1 MKINKKALAILAGL
15 TVGMSSTA
23 FAATADSFTDVPKDH
38 WSYQALDYLAKEG
51 IIDGMGDS
59 TFQGGRTMTRYEMAS
74 IVAKAMQK
82 GGGTFGDQAVL
93 DKLAAEYSGEIDTL
107 KKQVDQNTKDINDLK
122 NSAAGKLSINGFIRT
137 QYDHDKN
144 TTDDTLNKS
153 TNRFYMNLNGAFK
166 VNDNWSAHFQSETN
180 RHYNDGHHRN
190 QETGFDPNLHTKT
203 WSGHDGNMQRIWAE
217 GYFPNSKSW
226 VSIGRAWRG
235 LGFQNVLF
243 GNESDGIQFGTPIPG
258 THLTGS
264 GFWMAS
270 TGEGNKESIYGVA
283 AWGPVGHNFD
293 INVAYGKSS
302 LDKGEKYSTGNTYI
316 KDINT
321 SVSEANMFPYKVSLS
336 DKAYT
341 DHNGKTVNKYDY
353 IDKDN
358 NKLDLNDE
366 NDRKNLVKNE
376 NFGKATSTTEV
387 ATKENVNQR
396 SYGWV
401 ASIGT
406 NLAKNLRFLADYA
419 RTDADF
425 QNNSLALR
433 LNYRN
438 TDLNCPGTYQLYTRY
453 IKYGQNGWLAGDDEW
468 NSIWNG
474 TKGWIFGVKYVPA
487 KNIEWET
494 LYSPQVRG
502 WSQDWQYD
510 RKLFRTQVDY
520 HF

>member
-51 IIDGMGDS
+51 VIDGMGDN

-82 GGGTFGDQAVL
+82 NDLNYGDKTVL
-93 DKLAAEYSGEIDTL
+93 EKLEGEYAGEISTL
-107 KKQVDQNTKDINDLK
+107 KKQVDQNTKDIKGLK
-122 NSAAGKLSINGFIRT
+122 DEVGRVNIHGFVRT
-137 QYDHDKN
+137 QYDHDEN
-144 TTDDTLNKS
+144 TTQDTLDKQ
-153 TNRFYMNLNGAFK
+153 TNRFYMNLYGDFK
-166 VNDNWSAHFQSETN
+166 VNKDWTAHFQSETN
-180 RHYNDGHHRN
+180 RHYNDGHDRN
-190 QETGFDPNLHTKT
+190 KETGFSPANGRKT
-203 WSGHDGNMQRIWAE
+203 WSGHDGNMQRIWVD

-226 VSIGRAWRG
+226 VSVGRAWRG
-235 LGFQNVLF
+235 LGMQNVLF
-243 GNESDGIQFGTPIPG
+243 GNESDGIQFGVPILG

-270 TGEGNKESIYGVA
+270 TGDGNKESIYGVA
-283 AWGPVGHNFD
+283 AWGAVGHAVDVNF
-293 INVAYGKSS
+293 AYGKSS
-302 LDKGEKYSTGNTYI
+302 LDKGEVNGTTTYAYADSNDGYKI
-316 KDINT
+316 K
-321 SVSEANMFPYKVSLS
+321 E
-336 DKAYT
+336 
-341 DHNGKTVNKYDY
+341 KTVAGS
-353 IDKDN
+353 
-358 NKLDLNDE
+358 
-366 NDRKNLVKNE
+366 KN
-376 NFGKATSTTEV
+376 A
-387 ATKENVNQR
+387 R

-401 ASIGT
+401 ASTGI
-406 NLAKNLRFLADYA
+406 NLAKNLRFLADYS

-438 TDLNCPGTYQLYTRY
+438 TDLNSPGTYQLYTRY
-453 IKYGQNGWLAGDDEW
+453 IKYGANGWLAGDDEW

-520 HF
+520 YF

>member
-1 MKINKKALAILAGL
+1 MKLNKKALAILAGL
-15 TVGMSSTA
+15 TVGMSTTA

-38 WSYQALDYLAKEG
+38 WSYEALDYLAKEG
-51 IIDGMGDS
+51 VIEGMGDN
-59 TFQGGRTMTRYEMAS
+59 TFQGGRAMTRYEMAS

-82 GGGTFGDQAVL
+82 NDLNFGDKTVL
-93 DKLAAEYSGEIDTL
+93 DKLSAEYAGEIDTL
-107 KKQVDQNTKDINDLK
+107 KHQVNQNTKDIKDLK
-122 NSAAGKLSINGFIRT
+122 DEVGRVNLHGFIRT
-137 QYDHDKN
+137 QYDHDENSTK
-144 TTDDTLNKS
+144 DTIDKE
-153 TNRFYMNLNGAFK
+153 TNRFYMNLYGDFK
-166 VNDNWSAHFQSETN
+166 VNKNWTAHFQSETN
-180 RHYNDGHHRN
+180 RHYNDGHDRN
-190 QETGFDPNLHTKT
+190 LETGFSPTSGRKT
-203 WSGHDGNMQRIWAE
+203 WSGHDGNMQRIWVD

-226 VSIGRAWRG
+226 VSVGRAWRG

-243 GNESDGIQFGTPIPG
+243 GNESDGIQFGVPIPG

-270 TGEGNKESIYGVA
+270 TGDGNKESIYGVA
-283 AWGPVGHNFD
+283 TWGSIGHNFD
-293 INVAYGKSS
+293 INLAYGKSS
-302 LDKGEKYSTGNTYI
+302 LGKDDLNNGGTYLYADPNDGYKIKEGTTAGEK
-316 KDINT
+316 
-321 SVSEANMFPYKVSLS
+321 
-336 DKAYT
+336 
-341 DHNGKTVNKYDY
+341 NK
-353 IDKDN
+353 
-358 NKLDLNDE
+358 
-366 NDRKNLVKNE
+366 
-376 NFGKATSTTEV
+376 
-387 ATKENVNQR
+387 R

-401 ASIGT
+401 ASVGT
-406 NLAKNLRFLADYA
+406 NIAKNLRFLADYS

-425 QNNSLALR
+425 QNDSLALR

-438 TDLNCPGTYQLYTRY
+438 TDLNSPGTYQLYTRY

-502 WSQDWQYD
+502 WSQNWQYD

>member
-51 IIDGMGDS
+51 VIDGMGDN

-107 KKQVDQNTKDINDLK
+107 KKQVNQNTKDINDLK

-137 QYDHDKN
+137 QYDHDEN
-144 TTDDTLNKS
+144 TTKDTLDKG

-166 VNDNWSAHFQSETN
+166 VNDNWSAYFQSETN

-190 QETGFDPNLHTKT
+190 QETGFSPANGSKT

-283 AWGPVGHNFD
+283 AWGPVGHAVD
-293 INVAYGKSS
+293 INLAYGKSS
-302 LDKGEKYSTGNTYI
+302 LDKGEKYSSGNTYL
-316 KDINT
+316 KTDMDYYV
-321 SVSEANMFPYKVSLS
+321 VSKSKFTDKNGVEVKVG
-336 DKAYT
+336 D
-341 DHNGKTVNKYDY
+341 
-353 IDKDN
+353 
-358 NKLDLNDE
+358 KLD
-366 NDRKNLVKNE
+366 KNGNKAASEKDYVISTNY
-376 NFGKATSTTEV
+376 GKVTTETTPNDV
-387 ATKENVNQR
+387 TNKR

-401 ASIGT
+401 ASTGI
-406 NLAKNLRFLADYA
+406 NIAKNLRFLADYA

-425 QNNSLALR
+425 QNNSIALR

-438 TDLNCPGTYQLYTRY
+438 TDLNSPGTYQLYTRY

-494 LYSPQVRG
+494 LYSPQVRN
-502 WSQDWQYD
+502 WSTNDPVNSPQYD

>member
-51 IIDGMGDS
+51 IIDGMGDN

-107 KKQVDQNTKDINDLK
+107 KHQVNQNTKDIKDLK
-122 NSAAGKLSINGFIRT
+122 DEVGRVNLHGFVRA

-144 TTDDTLNKS
+144 STADTLDKQ
-153 TNRFYMNLNGAFK
+153 TNRFYMNLYGDFK
-166 VNDNWSAHFQSETN
+166 VNKDWTAHFQSETN

-190 QETGFDPNLHTKT
+190 LETGFSPTNGSKT
-203 WSGHDGNMQRIWAE
+203 WSGHDGNMQRIWVD

-226 VSIGRAWRG
+226 VSVGRAWRG

-243 GNESDGIQFGTPIPG
+243 GNESDGIQFGVPIPG

-283 AWGPVGHNFD
+283 AWGPVGHAVD
-293 INVAYGKSS
+293 INLAYGKSS
-302 LDKGEKYSTGNTYI
+302 LDKGEVYSSGNTYLKTDMDPYLRNTDGTI
-316 KDINT
+316 KTDKDGKLLTNP
-321 SVSEANMFPYKVSLS
+321 NYGKVSTETLS
-336 DKAYT
+336 
-341 DHNGKTVNKYDY
+341 
-353 IDKDN
+353 
-358 NKLDLNDE
+358 NDQ
-366 NDRKNLVKNE
+366 KNL
-376 NFGKATSTTEV
+376 
-387 ATKENVNQR
+387 R

-401 ASIGT
+401 ASTGI
-406 NLAKNLRFLADYA
+406 NLAKNLRFLADYS

-438 TDLNCPGTYQLYTRY
+438 TDLNSPGTYQLYTRY

>member
-51 IIDGMGDS
+51 VIEGMGDN

-93 DKLAAEYSGEIDTL
+93 DKLAAEYSGEISTL

-137 QYDHDKN
+137 QYDHDEN
-144 TTDDTLNKS
+144 TTKDTLDKG
-153 TNRFYMNLNGAFK
+153 TNRFYMNINGAFK

-190 QETGFDPNLHTKT
+190 QETGFSPANGSKT

-283 AWGPVGHNFD
+283 TWGSIGHAVD
-293 INVAYGKSS
+293 INLAYGKSS
-302 LDKGEKYSTGNTYI
+302 LDKGEVYSSGNTYLKTDMDKQI
-316 KDINT
+316 KD
-321 SVSEANMFPYKVSLS
+321 
-336 DKAYT
+336 
-341 DHNGKTVNKYDY
+341 
-353 IDKDN
+353 KDG
-358 NKLDLNDE
+358 
-366 NDRKNLVKNE
+366 NLVDNP
-376 NFGKATSTTEV
+376 NYGKVTTATTPNDVTN
-387 ATKENVNQR
+387 KR

-401 ASIGT
+401 ASTGI
-406 NLAKNLRFLADYA
+406 NLAKNLRFLADYS

-425 QNNSLALR
+425 QNNSIALR

-438 TDLNCPGTYQLYTRY
+438 TDLNSPGTYQLYTRY
-453 IKYGQNGWLAGDDEW
+453 IKYGENGWLAGDDEW

>member
-1 MKINKKALAILAGL
+1 MKINKKALAILTGL

-51 IIDGMGDS
+51 VIEGMGDN

-107 KKQVDQNTKDINDLK
+107 KKQVNQNTKDINDLK

-137 QYDHDKN
+137 QYDHDEN
-144 TTDDTLNKS
+144 TTKDTLDKG
-153 TNRFYMNLNGAFK
+153 TNRFYMNINGAFK

-190 QETGFDPNLHTKT
+190 QETGFSPANGSKT

-283 AWGPVGHNFD
+283 AWGPVGHAVD
-293 INVAYGKSS
+293 INLAYGKSS
-302 LDKGEKYSTGNTYI
+302 LDKGEVYSSGNTYLKTDMNPTI
-316 KDINT
+316 KDKDGKEVPN
-321 SVSEANMFPYKVSLS
+321 PDYGKVTTATTPN
-336 DKAYT
+336 DVT
-341 DHNGKTVNKYDY
+341 NK
-353 IDKDN
+353 
-358 NKLDLNDE
+358 
-366 NDRKNLVKNE
+366 
-376 NFGKATSTTEV
+376 
-387 ATKENVNQR
+387 R

-401 ASIGT
+401 ASTGI
-406 NLAKNLRFLADYA
+406 NLAKNLRFLADYS

-425 QNNSLALR
+425 QNNSIALR

-438 TDLNCPGTYQLYTRY
+438 TDLNNPGTYQLYTRY
-453 IKYGQNGWLAGDDEW
+453 IKYGENGWLAGDDEW

>member
-1 MKINKKALAILAGL
+1 MKINKKALAILTGL

-51 IIDGMGDS
+51 VIEGMGDN

-107 KKQVDQNTKDINDLK
+107 KKQVNQNTKDINDLK

-137 QYDHDKN
+137 QYDHDEN
-144 TTDDTLNKS
+144 TTKDTLDKG
-153 TNRFYMNLNGAFK
+153 TNRFYMNINGAFK

-190 QETGFDPNLHTKT
+190 QETGFSPANGSKM

-283 AWGPVGHNFD
+283 AWGPVGHAVD
-293 INVAYGKSS
+293 INLAYGKSS
-302 LDKGEKYSTGNTYI
+302 LDKGEVYSSGNTYLKTDMNPTI
-316 KDINT
+316 KDKDGKEVPN
-321 SVSEANMFPYKVSLS
+321 PDYGKVTTATTPN
-336 DKAYT
+336 DVT
-341 DHNGKTVNKYDY
+341 NK
-353 IDKDN
+353 
-358 NKLDLNDE
+358 
-366 NDRKNLVKNE
+366 
-376 NFGKATSTTEV
+376 
-387 ATKENVNQR
+387 R

-401 ASIGT
+401 ASTGI
-406 NLAKNLRFLADYA
+406 NLAKNLRFLADYS

-425 QNNSLALR
+425 QNNSIALR

-438 TDLNCPGTYQLYTRY
+438 TDLNSPGTYQLYTRY
-453 IKYGQNGWLAGDDEW
+453 IKYGENGWLAGDDEW

>member
-51 IIDGMGDS
+51 IIDGMGDN

-107 KKQVDQNTKDINDLK
+107 KKQVNQNTKDINDLK
-122 NSAAGKLSINGFIRT
+122 KSAAGKLSINGFIRT

-190 QETGFDPNLHTKT
+190 QETGFSPANGSKT

-217 GYFPNSKSW
+217 GCFPNSKSW

-243 GNESDGIQFGTPIPG
+243 GNESDGIQFGVPIPG

-283 AWGPVGHNFD
+283 TWGSIGHVVD
-293 INVAYGKSS
+293 INLAYGKSS
-302 LDKGEKYSTGNTYI
+302 LDKGEKYSTGNTYLYADPTDGYKI
-316 KDINT
+316 KT
-321 SVSEANMFPYKVSLS
+321 A
-336 DKAYT
+336 A
-341 DHNGKTVNKYDY
+341 
-353 IDKDN
+353 DKDET
-358 NKLDLNDE
+358 NK
-366 NDRKNLVKNE
+366 
-376 NFGKATSTTEV
+376 
-387 ATKENVNQR
+387 R

-401 ASIGT
+401 ASTGI

-425 QNNSLALR
+425 QNNSIALR

-438 TDLNCPGTYQLYTRY
+438 TDLNSPGTYQLYTRY

-474 TKGWIFGVKYVPA
+474 TKGWIFGIKYVPA

-494 LYSPQVRG
+494 LYSPQVRN
-502 WSQDWQYD
+502 WSTDDPKNSPQYD

>member
-1 MKINKKALAILAGL
+1 MKLNKKALAILAGL
-15 TVGMSSTA
+15 TVGMSTTA

-38 WSYQALDYLAKEG
+38 WSYEALDYLAKEG
-51 IIDGMGDS
+51 VIEGMGDN
-59 TFQGGRTMTRYEMAS
+59 TFQGGRAMTRYEVAS

-82 GGGTFGDQAVL
+82 NDLNFGDKTVL
-93 DKLAAEYSGEIDTL
+93 DKLAAEYAGEINTL

-137 QYDHDKN
+137 QYDHDEN
-144 TTDDTLNKS
+144 TTKDTLDKG
-153 TNRFYMNLNGAFK
+153 TNRFYMNINGAFK

-190 QETGFDPNLHTKT
+190 QETGFSPANGSKT

-283 AWGPVGHNFD
+283 TWGSIGHAVD
-293 INVAYGKSS
+293 INLAYGKSS
-302 LDKGEKYSTGNTYI
+302 LDKGEVYSSGNTYL
-316 KDINT
+316 K
-321 SVSEANMFPYKVSLS
+321 
-336 DKAYT
+336 T
-341 DHNGKTVNKYDY
+341 DMNPTLK
-353 IDKDN
+353 DKDGKEVPN
-358 NKLDLNDE
+358 PDYGKVTTATTPNDVTNK
-366 NDRKNLVKNE
+366 
-376 NFGKATSTTEV
+376 
-387 ATKENVNQR
+387 R

-401 ASIGT
+401 ASTGI
-406 NLAKNLRFLADYA
+406 NLAKNLRFLADYS

-425 QNNSLALR
+425 QNDSLALR

-438 TDLNCPGTYQLYTRY
+438 TDLNNPGTYQLYTRY
-453 IKYGQNGWLAGDDEW
+453 IKYGENGWLAGDDEW

>member
-51 IIDGMGDS
+51 IIEGMGDS

-93 DKLAAEYSGEIDTL
+93 DKLAAEYSGEISTL

-190 QETGFDPNLHTKT
+190 QETGFSPTNGSKT

-283 AWGPVGHNFD
+283 AWGPVGHAVD
-293 INVAYGKSS
+293 INLAYGKSS
-302 LDKGEKYSTGNTYI
+302 LDKGEVYSSGNTYL
-316 KDINT
+316 K
-321 SVSEANMFPYKVSLS
+321 
-336 DKAYT
+336 T
-341 DHNGKTVNKYDY
+341 DMDEYVK
-353 IDKDN
+353 DKDGKY
-358 NKLDLNDE
+358 KLDSAGNKI
-366 NDRKNLVKNE
+366 KNPNY
-376 NFGKATSTTEV
+376 GKVTTETTPNDV
-387 ATKENVNQR
+387 TNKR

-401 ASIGT
+401 ASTGI

-425 QNNSLALR
+425 QNNSIALR

-438 TDLNCPGTYQLYTRY
+438 TDLNSPGTYQLYTRY
-453 IKYGQNGWLAGDDEW
+453 IKYGENGWLAGDDEW
-468 NSIWNG
+468 NSIWNA

>member
-51 IIDGMGDS
+51 IIEGMGDS

-93 DKLAAEYSGEIDTL
+93 DKLAAEYSGEISTL

-190 QETGFDPNLHTKT
+190 QETGFSPTNGSKT

-283 AWGPVGHNFD
+283 AWGPIGHAVD
-293 INVAYGKSS
+293 INLAYGKSS
-302 LDKGEKYSTGNTYI
+302 LDKGEVYSSGNTYLKTDMNPTI
-316 KDINT
+316 KDKDGKEI
-321 SVSEANMFPYKVSLS
+321 ANPNYGKV
-336 DKAYT
+336 
-341 DHNGKTVNKYDY
+341 
-353 IDKDN
+353 
-358 NKLDLNDE
+358 
-366 NDRKNLVKNE
+366 
-376 NFGKATSTTEV
+376 TTETTPNDV
-387 ATKENVNQR
+387 TNKR

-401 ASIGT
+401 ASTGI
-406 NLAKNLRFLADYA
+406 NLAKNVRFLADYA

-425 QNNSLALR
+425 QNNSIALR

-438 TDLNCPGTYQLYTRY
+438 TDLNSPGTYQLYTRY
-453 IKYGQNGWLAGDDEW
+453 IKYGENGWLAGDDEW
-468 NSIWNG
+468 NSIWNA

>member
-1 MKINKKALAILAGL
+1 MKINKKALAILTGL

-51 IIDGMGDS
+51 VIEGMGDN

-107 KKQVDQNTKDINDLK
+107 KKQVNQNTKDINDLK
-122 NSAAGKLSINGFIRT
+122 NSAAVKLSINGFIRT
-137 QYDHDKN
+137 QYDHDEN
-144 TTDDTLNKS
+144 TTKDTLDKG

-190 QETGFDPNLHTKT
+190 QETGFSPANGSKT

-243 GNESDGIQFGTPIPG
+243 GNESDGIQFGTLIPG

-283 AWGPVGHNFD
+283 AWGPVGHAVD
-293 INVAYGKSS
+293 INLAYGKSS
-302 LDKGEKYSTGNTYI
+302 LDKGEVYSSGNTYLKTDMNPTI
-316 KDINT
+316 KDKDGKEVPN
-321 SVSEANMFPYKVSLS
+321 PDYGKVTTATTPN
-336 DKAYT
+336 DVT
-341 DHNGKTVNKYDY
+341 NK
-353 IDKDN
+353 
-358 NKLDLNDE
+358 
-366 NDRKNLVKNE
+366 
-376 NFGKATSTTEV
+376 
-387 ATKENVNQR
+387 R

-401 ASIGT
+401 ASTGI
-406 NLAKNLRFLADYA
+406 NLAKNLRFLADYS

-425 QNNSLALR
+425 QNNSIALR

-438 TDLNCPGTYQLYTRY
+438 TDLNSPGTYQLYTRY
-453 IKYGQNGWLAGDDEW
+453 IKYGENGWLAGDDEW

>member
-1 MKINKKALAILAGL
+1 MKLNKKALAILAGL
-15 TVGMSSTA
+15 TVGMSTTA

-38 WSYQALDYLAKEG
+38 WSYEALDYLAKEG
-51 IIDGMGDS
+51 VIEGMGDN
-59 TFQGGRTMTRYEMAS
+59 TFQGGRAMTRYEVAS

-82 GGGTFGDQAVL
+82 NDLNFGDKTVL
-93 DKLAAEYSGEIDTL
+93 DKLAAEYAGEIDTL

-137 QYDHDKN
+137 QYDHDEN
-144 TTDDTLNKS
+144 TTKDTLDKG
-153 TNRFYMNLNGAFK
+153 TNRFYMNINGAFK

-190 QETGFDPNLHTKT
+190 QETGFSPANGSKT

-283 AWGPVGHNFD
+283 TWGSIGHAVD
-293 INVAYGKSS
+293 INLAYGKSS
-302 LDKGEKYSTGNTYI
+302 LDKGEVYSSGNTYL
-316 KDINT
+316 K
-321 SVSEANMFPYKVSLS
+321 
-336 DKAYT
+336 T
-341 DHNGKTVNKYDY
+341 DMNPTLK
-353 IDKDN
+353 DKDGKEVPN
-358 NKLDLNDE
+358 PDYGKVTTATTPNDVTNK
-366 NDRKNLVKNE
+366 
-376 NFGKATSTTEV
+376 
-387 ATKENVNQR
+387 R

-401 ASIGT
+401 ASTGI
-406 NLAKNLRFLADYA
+406 NLAKNLRFLADYS

-425 QNNSLALR
+425 QNDSLALR

-438 TDLNCPGTYQLYTRY
+438 TDLNNPGTYQLYTRY
-453 IKYGQNGWLAGDDEW
+453 IKYGENGWLAGDDEW